1 MVALTWNTV
10 RKRTWACMI
19 VAAATVS
26 ETSSYADAPTT
37 PAAVQLTGT
46 ITTLYQSFMPASKNA
61 GKTVGGLEIY
71 FNGWTLSPAQS
82 ATNLKEIVV
91 FRDDISI
98 VKPPSPPVSDKTGS
112 CKVTLQTNVNSTA
125 AVQMLE
131 VTVTEPGSGSQP
143 APPSLSP
150 SIFGQNPRS
159 ASTIL
164 EDGSWQPPDLPCP
177 L

>member
-1 MVALTWNTV
+1 
-10 RKRTWACMI
+10 MI

-131 VTVTEPGSGSQP
+131 VTVTEPGCD
-143 APPSLSP
+143 
-150 SIFGQNPRS
+150 SIELLKETLPHGLHVRAMAVWKPTG
-159 ASTIL
+159 ATVPVAL
-164 EDGSWQPPDLPCP
+164 DLRPKP
-177 L
+177 